1 MSDEASLVEV
11 RAAHR
16 VDEARL
22 GAYLVDHLAGFTL
35 PFEIL
40 QFEGGQSNPTYRLQD
55 AAGNR
60 YVLRK
65 KPPGKLLPSAHQV
78 EREYRAITTLDGTEV
93 PVPKARVLC
102 EDADIIGTA
111 FYVMDYVDG
120 RVFTDPALPGLERE
134 ERAAVYDDMNRV
146 LAALHQI
153 DWEAQG
159 LSDFGKAGDYIRR
172 QVARWSKQ
180 YEASKTH
187 DIPEMDRL
195 MEWLVAHVPA
205 DDSIAI
211 AHGDFR
217 LGNLIFAPDQPRVV
231 AVLDWE
237 LATLGH
243 PLADLAYNAMA
254 YHLPAGDENFPG
266 VAGLDL
272 DALGIPS
279 EEDYLAAYCRRTGRD
294 GVPTGLITWPSPCSG
309 WPRSCKGSMPA
320 PVRAMQVRPVPRIW
334 AAWREPWPGWRGSRR
349 SADRR
354 LHDRPPVD
362 ANGQVGGWKSKRPT
376 EYRWAVPVEH
386 WRMFSVS
393 PAPAWRWFRGGP
405 RRGRQPDAG
414 CGRWRRL
421 RQA

>member
-266 VAGLDL
+266 VA
-272 DALGIPS
+272 
-279 EEDYLAAYCRRTGRD
+279 
-294 GVPTGLITWPSPCSG
+294 
-309 WPRSCKGSMPA
+309 
-320 PVRAMQVRPVPRIW
+320 RA
-334 AAWREPWPGWRGSRR
+334 
-349 SADRR
+349 
-354 LHDRPPVD
+354 
-362 ANGQVGGWKSKRPT
+362 
-376 EYRWAVPVEH
+376 
-386 WRMFSVS
+386 
-393 PAPAWRWFRGGP
+393 
-405 RRGRQPDAG
+405 
-414 CGRWRRL
+414 
-421 RQA
+421 